1 MDASREISKLRI
13 RQIPRERG
21 SVGIPVRQRRPRVVD
36 VHLAVVRR
44 VEDLERALEALRL
57 EQELEVRL
65 AARPQERHDGFVRL
79 DGLDAAGGSRG
90 KRRVASMAYEPPQ
103 TLRTQ
108 RADISAFVSV
118 PLQSTS
124 MRSKHLR
131 AAFKNSL
138 LNSSISLAARAAS
151 SSLLSEA
158 TAGLSSSSGD
168 RGDAAALAAASSR
181 RSPATTALSSP
192 RQTGDSSSEVPRQ
205 PDPSEP
211 ASKRT
216 RRGGVASMARS
227 ASDES
232 SASRSRAASSV
243 AAAAAASAAS
253 RAPAISAS
261 SR

>member
-1 MDASREISKLRI
+1 MGSKTPGRTF
-13 RQIPRERG
+13 
-21 SVGIPVRQRRPRVVD
+21 VD

-65 AARPQERHDGFVRL
+65 AARPQEGDHGLVRL

-151 SSLLSEA
+151 SS
-158 TAGLSSSSGD
+158 
-168 RGDAAALAAASSR
+168 RLA
-181 RSPATTALSSP
+181 
-192 RQTGDSSSEVPRQ
+192 
-205 PDPSEP
+205 
-211 ASKRT
+211 
-216 RRGGVASMARS
+216 ARS
-227 ASDES
+227 ASLFASAVSMAS
-232 SASRSRAASSV
+232 SLRGTPTGEPRRAVAASKAPQIIELRSAPLDHVDVPVSIGIERGERRLEARRDQQVLQVFV
-243 AAAAAASAAS
+243 AAVDKELDHFLV
-253 RAPAISAS
+253 ILHL
-261 SR
+261 